1 MPFLRIERKLWQQGV
16 KLIAGVDEAGVGPLA
31 GPVVA
36 AAVVFPKHLQIAGV
50 DDSKKLTQGKRDELL
65 EVIKNKALSCG
76 VGVVDHNEIDRI
88 NVLQASILAM
98 KKALSNLNVTPG
110 FIIADGRAFF
120 HETIRY
126 RNIIDGDARCF
137 TIAAASIIAK
147 VTRDRLMME
156 YHERFPLYGF
166 DQHKGYAT
174 KQHLA
179 AIRQY
184 GLCEIH
190 RKSFRRQLQLFE
202 EV

>member
-1 MPFLRIERKLWQQGV
+1 MFRIERKLWQKGV
-16 KLIAGVDEAGVGPLA
+16 ERIAGVDEAGVGPLA

-36 AAVVFPKHLQIAGV
+36 AAVVFPKTVVIKGI
-50 DDSKKLTQGKRDELL
+50 DDSKKLSEKKRDELF
-65 EVIKNKALSCG
+65 VAIKNEALSFG
-76 VGVVDHNEIDRI
+76 VGIVEHDEIDRI
-88 NVLQASILAM
+88 NILQASVAAM
-98 KKALSNLNVTPG
+98 RKALEALSFTPE

-120 HETIRY
+120 HETIRF

-147 VTRDRLMME
+147 VTRDRLMRE
-156 YHERFPLYGF
+156 YHERFPVYGF

-179 AIRQY
+179 AIRQH

-202 EV
+202 NL